1 MTASSMLDV
10 RSMARGCLQ
19 LRVLSSVHRYAP
31 CVASIRTPHNN
42 LRPCK
47 LSRRFG
53 SRVVQSSLQEG
64 RLNVRDIDEE
74 QLAIRLQG
82 LKHHAGR
89 CHLLETTTFAG
100 VGLELQGCVD
110 IGSYAAIYKARSVGR
125 SLTFEEGSVSSDSN
139 VSLPGVAGTIFAV
152 KVLRSCMMD
161 PDSTRDFRRE
171 ALLLGRVDHPGII
184 KMYHYGKVPQPYMV
198 QF

>member
-74 QLAIRLQG
+74 QLAIRLQ
-82 LKHHAGR
+82 
-89 CHLLETTTFAG
+89 G